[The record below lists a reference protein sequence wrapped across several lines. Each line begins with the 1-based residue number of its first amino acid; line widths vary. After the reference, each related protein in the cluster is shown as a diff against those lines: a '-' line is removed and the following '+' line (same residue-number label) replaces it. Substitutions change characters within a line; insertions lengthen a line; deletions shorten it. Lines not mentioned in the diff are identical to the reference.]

1 LKSPIALPR
10 IRVLQQ
16 ARRFLQWLRAHWRR
30 AFVLTAVLALGAVAG
45 AVLFAWSGLYN
56 VAASRGHWW
65 VTDVFLRFAMESSVR
80 THAPDVEPPRLD
92 DADLVLL
99 GAGHYHSGCAYCHG
113 APGDP
118 INPVAA
124 EMLPSP
130 PDLSE
135 RSPQW
140 SDTQLFWLVK
150 HGLKYAGMPA
160 WPAQDRDDEV
170 WAVVAFLR
178 TLPDLDENGY
188 AELVHGSATGG
199 AAPDAAALAA
209 ASPNEVQSCVRC
221 HGDAEAPRSA
231 LVPRIQGQPN
241 EVLARAL
248 RDYASG
254 RRHSGVM
261 QQLAADLKPSE
272 IDALAAYYAG
282 LPRVAAQDIPRPEAD
297 LDAGRRLAEEGQ
309 KSAGLPSCLSCHG
322 NDGLPIF
329 PRLLGQNARYMEEQ
343 LRAWKR
349 GGKGT
354 SDADRLMGNIAQRLS
369 DEQIRDVSAWL
380 AAQPVDGAR

>member
-1 LKSPIALPR
+1 MLGLSAL
-10 IRVLQQ
+10 
-16 ARRFLQWLRAHWRR
+16 
-30 AFVLTAVLALGAVAG
+30 AG
-45 AVLFAWSGLYN
+45 AVLFAWSGVYN

-65 VTDVFLRFAMESSVR
+65 VTDVVLRFAMESSVR
-80 THAPDVEPPRLD
+80 THAPDVEPPELND
-92 DADLVLL
+92 PDLVLL
-99 GAGHYHSGCAYCHG
+99 GAGHYYSGCAYCHG

-118 INPVAA
+118 INPVASQ
-124 EMLPSP
+124 MLPSP

-135 RSPQW
+135 RSAQW
-140 SDTQLFWLVK
+140 TDTQLFWLVK

-178 TLPDLDENGY
+178 AMPDLDEAGY
-188 AELVHGSATGG
+188 RRLVHGPARTEAPPG
-199 AAPDAAALAA
+199 AAVLAA
-209 ASPNEVQSCVRC
+209 GSPDDVQSCVRC
-221 HGDAEAPRSA
+221 HGDNDAPRSA
-231 LVPRIQGQPN
+231 LVPRIQGQPV
-241 EVLARAL
+241 EVLSRAL

-261 QQLAADLKPSE
+261 QQMAADLKSPE
-272 IDALAAYYAG
+272 IDALAAYYAS
-282 LPRVAAQDIPRPEAD
+282 LPRIAADHAPDAEANFE
-297 LDAGRRLAEEGQ
+297 AGRALAEQGLR
-309 KSAGLPSCLSCHG
+309 SADLPSCLSCHG